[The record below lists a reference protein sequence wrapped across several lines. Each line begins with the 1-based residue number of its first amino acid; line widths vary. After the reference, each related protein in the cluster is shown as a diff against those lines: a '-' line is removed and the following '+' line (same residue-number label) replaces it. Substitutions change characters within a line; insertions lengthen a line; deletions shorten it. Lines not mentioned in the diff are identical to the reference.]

1 MIHELTMKNW
11 VKHHNR
17 TFNFQEGMN
26 LIKGENE
33 GGKSLILEAVD
44 FALHGSVALRL
55 PVSMYPT
62 TLQSDLTVTIRGEQY
77 KIVRSLEKSS
87 VI

>member
-33 GGKSLILEAVD
+33 GGKSLILEGID
-44 FALHGSVALRL
+44 FAYMVQWPCVCLCQCTQQRCS
-55 PVSMYPT
+55 
-62 TLQSDLTVTIRGEQY
+62 LT
-77 KIVRSLEKSS
+77 
-87 VI
+87 